1 MSGKKGM
8 VHYSGEMKEQVRKE
22 IVAGKSQ
29 REVSRKYGISRV
41 GADFDLKQSCG
52 KLHRCLRAGLEKH
65 KRSKTTRRKT
75 NG

>member
-29 REVSRKYGISRV
+29 REVSRKYGMPGTHFKGGSHLMDGIIVILRQSFQLSSIS
-41 GADFDLKQSCG
+41 LI
-52 KLHRCLRAGLEKH
+52 
-65 KRSKTTRRKT
+65 
-75 NG
+75 